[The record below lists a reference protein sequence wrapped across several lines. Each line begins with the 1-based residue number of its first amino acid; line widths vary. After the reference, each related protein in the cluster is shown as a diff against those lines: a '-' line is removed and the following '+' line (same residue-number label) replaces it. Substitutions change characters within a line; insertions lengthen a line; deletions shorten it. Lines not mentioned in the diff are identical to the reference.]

1 MATVPSEVEQAISG
15 ESHIAHLATAV
26 EGQPHVAPVW
36 YHYEDDVIQITTA
49 GKKVRNVRR
58 NSRVAVSIQTDEEG
72 HPEWVVHFQGEA
84 TVVDDAEGIKRA
96 TWNVYEHYLGDDP
109 EEWDEFWQQQIT
121 DPDDERSVVEVE
133 IDSVVTKRF

>member
-1 MATVPSEVEQAISG
+1 MATVPSEVERAISN

-36 YHYEDDVIQITTA
+36 YHYEDGVIQITTA

-72 HPEWVVHFQGEA
+72 FPEWVVHFQGEA
-84 TVVDDAEGIKRA
+84 TVVDDVEGIKRG
-96 TWNVYEHYLGDDP
+96 TRNVYEHYIGDDP
-109 EEWDEFWQQQIT
+109 DVWDEYWRTQIT
-121 DPDDERSVVEVE
+121 DPDEERFVIEVV
-133 IDSVVTKRF
+133 IDSVVSKRF